1 MYKFIKLRVLLYESF
16 ILVLQNAE
24 PLSLSTEKNLLP
36 YRHKKKLLVA
46 LWWVWLKIAV
56 PASGADPYEL
66 LYGYGIRIHADPDQ
80 DPRKIIKNVLPKIQF
95 LIINIIH
102 KLI

>member
-1 MYKFIKLRVLLYESF
+1 MQSR
-16 ILVLQNAE
+16 
-24 PLSLSTEKNLLP
+24 SLCQRKKICYLTGI
-36 YRHKKKLLVA
+36 KKKLLVA